1 MEMGELVWPR
11 TIALVL
17 LWGSLPAKKK
27 KFRINICF
35 LLLTG
40 FWTLFASNDFLQLD
54 FPSFQPICLSFSGIL
69 MHLHITRCEP
79 LHKDLVFSLLFHAF
93 NQNSV
98 FFTAKQN
105 CNLALT
111 LFFSVLGCPCC
122 VLIYFI
128 WSLSISQMG
137 ITKRLVIQL
146 FWKVTS

>member
-54 FPSFQPICLSFSGIL
+54 FPSFQP
-69 MHLHITRCEP
+69 
-79 LHKDLVFSLLFHAF
+79 
-93 NQNSV
+93 V
-98 FFTAKQN
+98 FFRHSDAPAHN
-105 CNLALT
+105 
-111 LFFSVLGCPCC
+111 
-122 VLIYFI
+122 
-128 WSLSISQMG
+128 QM
-137 ITKRLVIQL
+137 QA
-146 FWKVTS
+146 FA